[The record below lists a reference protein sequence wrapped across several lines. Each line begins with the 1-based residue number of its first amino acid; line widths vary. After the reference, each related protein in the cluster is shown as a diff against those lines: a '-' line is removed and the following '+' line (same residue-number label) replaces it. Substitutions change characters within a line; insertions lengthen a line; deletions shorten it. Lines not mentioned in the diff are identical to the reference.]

1 MLYNMDFSLDYL
13 QISQK
18 SVSLHCVF
26 HSIRLTK
33 VGARRCSF
41 FYAYTFGIL
50 KKNGIFVNHNIL
62 KNTAMKKLITLFF
75 ISILSLQMY
84 CSAQEILNV
93 DYSAIK
99 EYVTD
104 HSTEFQKLMQR
115 FEENDSLLTRQDYA
129 MIYYGYSFTPAYK
142 GSMDNFQD
150 LRKLIKEQKYEDA
163 YNTGKELLKKNPVSL
178 QLLYNMYGLAGLL
191 EKDIQEIKHYSK
203 RYAALLTM
211 ISLTGDGTSE
221 ETAFKVICVNDE
233 YQLLNM
239 LFRMENMKSQSLVN
253 KCDLIEFDKCQHYEG
268 NQMYFDI
275 SRSLDYTSK
284 LFGK

>member
-1 MLYNMDFSLDYL
+1 
-13 QISQK
+13 
-18 SVSLHCVF
+18 
-26 HSIRLTK
+26 
-33 VGARRCSF
+33 
-41 FYAYTFGIL
+41 
-50 KKNGIFVNHNIL
+50 
-62 KNTAMKKLITLFF
+62 MKKLITLFF

-211 ISLTGDGTSE
+211 IALTGDGTSE

-239 LFRMENMKSQSLVN
+239 LFKMENMKGQSLVN

>member
-1 MLYNMDFSLDYL
+1 MEQGWLLCRETGGRAELTMEVPGGSRGLYRGYVLGERGLMDLGTLLPEGNVLRLRRNRTAVLL
-13 QISQK
+13 QQ
-18 SVSLHCVF
+18 
-26 HSIRLTK
+26 
-33 VGARRCSF
+33 
-41 FYAYTFGIL
+41 
-50 KKNGIFVNHNIL
+50 
-62 KNTAMKKLITLFF
+62 
-75 ISILSLQMY
+75 
-84 CSAQEILNV
+84 
-93 DYSAIK
+93 
-99 EYVTD
+99 
-104 HSTEFQKLMQR
+104 
-115 FEENDSLLTRQDYA
+115 
-129 MIYYGYSFTPAYK
+129 YK